1 MISPAE
7 SSQSSHTNSI
17 ATNQRTQ
24 PSANGGLSR
33 SSSVRR
39 LDYNGA
45 VASLSLDPDT
55 ANAARS
61 LLKGALELRSRAF
74 KAILT
79 LLLVFLA
86 LLPFADQVFSIVAEP
101 LIAAMP
107 EGSSLIS
114 KQVAS
119 PFLTPMKA
127 TFWVALFLAMPLL
140 LYHLWKLVAY
150 WLPATKHRI
159 ALPFIA
165 SSAALF
171 YIGAAFAFLL
181 VLPMVFRFFA
191 NIELPGVK
199 VMTDINAFLSF
210 TLGMVFAFGF
220 AFQVPIIIITIVW
233 TGLVSRKTLGGARP
247 YVLLAAF
254 VIGML
259 LTPPDV
265 FSQTL
270 LAVPM
275 YALFEL
281 ALFLCARLMPDR

>member
-1 MISPAE
+1 
-7 SSQSSHTNSI
+7 
-17 ATNQRTQ
+17 
-24 PSANGGLSR
+24 
-33 SSSVRR
+33 
-39 LDYNGA
+39 
-45 VASLSLDPDT
+45 VASLPLDPDT
-55 ANAARS
+55 ETAARS

-74 KAILT
+74 KAVLT
-79 LLLVFLA
+79 LLAAFLG
-86 LLPFADQVFSIVAEP
+86 LLPFADSVFRIVAEP
-101 LIAAMP
+101 LMAAMP
-107 EGSSLIS
+107 EGSSMIS

-119 PFLTPMKA
+119 PFMTPMKA
-127 TFWVALFLAMPLL
+127 TFWVALFLVMPIL
-140 LYHLWKLVAY
+140 LYHAWKLVAF
-150 WLPATKHRI
+150 WLPATKRRI

-171 YIGAAFAFLL
+171 YIGAAFAFLF
-181 VLPMVFRFFA
+181 VLPLIFDFFA
-191 NIELPGVK
+191 NIELRGVQ

-210 TLGMVFAFGF
+210 TLGMVLAFGL
-220 AFQVPIIIITIVW
+220 AFQVPIVIITIVW
-233 TGLVSRKTLGGARP
+233 TGLVSRKTLAGARP

-281 ALFLCARLMPDR
+281 ALFVCARLMPDR

>member
-1 MISPAE
+1 
-7 SSQSSHTNSI
+7 
-17 ATNQRTQ
+17 
-24 PSANGGLSR
+24 
-33 SSSVRR
+33 
-39 LDYNGA
+39 
-45 VASLSLDPDT
+45 VASLPIDPDT
-55 ANAARS
+55 ANTARS

-79 LLLVFLA
+79 LLAAFVA
-86 LLPFADQVFSIVAEP
+86 LFPFADRVFQIISEP
-101 LIAAMP
+101 LMQAMP
-107 EGSSLIS
+107 EGSSMIS

-127 TFWVALFLAMPLL
+127 TFWAALFLVMPLL
-140 LYHLWKLVAY
+140 LYHLWKLVDS
-150 WLPATKHRI
+150 WLPAAKRKI

-171 YIGAAFAFLL
+171 YIGAVFAFLV
-181 VLPMVFRFFA
+181 VLPMVFQFFTSVA
-191 NIELPGVK
+191 PPGVK

-220 AFQVPIIIITIVW
+220 AFQVPIIIVTIVW
-233 TGLVSRKTLGGARP
+233 TGLVSRKTLAGARP

-254 VIGML
+254 VIGMV

-281 ALFLCARLMPDR
+281 ALFVCARLMPDR